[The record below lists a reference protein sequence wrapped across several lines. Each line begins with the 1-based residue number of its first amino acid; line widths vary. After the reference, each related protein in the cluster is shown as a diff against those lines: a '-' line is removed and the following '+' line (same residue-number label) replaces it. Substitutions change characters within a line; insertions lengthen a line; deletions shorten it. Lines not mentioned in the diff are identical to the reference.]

1 MFMTAINVSIPSSH
15 FVDSLIWNLGFLAPL
30 PLVLSVTAAVGWGAL
45 TLVVGNLATLVPAR
59 RASKLA
65 IREAL
70 VHT

>member
-1 MFMTAINVSIPSSH
+1 
-15 FVDSLIWNLGFLAPL
+15 
-30 PLVLSVTAAVGWGAL
+30 LVLSVTAAVGWGAL

-59 RASKLA
+59 RASKLV

>member
-1 MFMTAINVSIPSSH
+1 V
-15 FVDSLIWNLGFLAPL
+15 
-30 PLVLSVTAAVGWGAL
+30 L

-59 RASKLA
+59 RAAKLV